1 MSEEKKTFEVC
12 VDAVLCKGCGYCKEL
27 CPKSVYDFGT
37 EYNAAG
43 YLFMTPVN
51 AQTCIGCRTCMMV
64 CPDFAIEVLE
74 K

>member
-12 VDAVLCKGCGYCKEL
+12 VDAVLCKEL

-51 AQTCIGCRTCMMV
+51 AQACIGCRTCMMV

>member
-51 AQTCIGCRTCMMV
+51 AQACIGCRTCMMV
-64 CPDFAIEVLE
+64 
-74 K
+74 